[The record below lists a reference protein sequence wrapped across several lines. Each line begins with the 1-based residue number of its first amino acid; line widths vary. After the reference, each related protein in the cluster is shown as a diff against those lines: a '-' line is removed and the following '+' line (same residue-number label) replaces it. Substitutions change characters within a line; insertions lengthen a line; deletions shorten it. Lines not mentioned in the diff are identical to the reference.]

1 MRTSSTNS
9 LKVPFWVPGDWNAFF
24 GLGTNSL
31 LNILVLS
38 GLLLG
43 VVEMPAEIVFGR
55 IVPAVGLMLFLSN
68 IYYGFMARRLALK
81 EGRTD
86 VTAMPAGPSVPHMFI
101 VVLVIMLPV
110 KIATGDPI
118 LAWQV
123 GLAWAFIEG
132 LVNLS
137 GAFFAPYIRSM
148 TPRAAL
154 LGTLAGVSIAFIS
167 IRPAMQILHPYPW
180 IGLVCLAIVLGGW
193 FAGVRF
199 PWRIPAGL
207 VAIFIGTLMAWG
219 VTLFGW
225 APVMD
230 AAALRES
237 FGGLGLA
244 IPFPQLSNLIEG
256 FKNIAPLLI
265 TAIPFGV
272 YDFIEAMDNV
282 ESASAAGD
290 EYNVREVLFVD
301 GFNSILGTTLGSPF
315 PNAVYIGHPGWKAV
329 GGRIGYSLATGALVI
344 VVTLLNIVPVLLNLI
359 PLVAILPILLYI
371 GALIGAQAFQATP
384 RHHAPAI
391 ILALIPHFAAWGKSQ
406 VDGALTAAGASA
418 GDLMEALAG
427 NGVLY
432 EGMAKLGGGAILS
445 GLIIGAIAV
454 FLLDRKPLLAS
465 AYALAGAVLS
475 YFGFIHAEQVQF
487 GEGGLPPPI
496 TIGYLLL
503 AALCYGFS
511 YLPYE
516 ETLTEEASPDTEI
529 PLVQGEFKL
538 PTQ

>member
-1 MRTSSTNS
+1 MTKTTESSLT
-9 LKVPFWVPGDWNAFF
+9 VPFWVPGDWNGFF

-43 VVEMPAEIVFGR
+43 VVQMPGDLVFGR
-55 IVPAVGLMLFLSN
+55 VVPAVGFMLFLSN
-68 IYYGFMARRLALK
+68 IYYGFMARRLAIK
-81 EGRTD
+81 ENRTD

-110 KIATGDPI
+110 RIATGDPI

-137 GAFFAPYIRSM
+137 GAFIAPWVRRL

-154 LGTLAGVSIAFIS
+154 LGTLAGVSIAFIAL
-167 IRPAMQILHPYPW
+167 RPGMQILHPYPW

-199 PWRIPAGL
+199 PWKMPAGL
-207 VAIFIGTLMAWG
+207 AAIFVGTAMAWG
-219 VTLFGW
+219 ATLFGW

-230 AAALRES
+230 PVALRES
-237 FGGLGLA
+237 FGSFGLA
-244 IPFPQLSNLIEG
+244 LPVPQLSNLIAG
-256 FKNIAPLLI
+256 FQNIAPLLV

-301 GFNSILGTTLGSPF
+301 GFNSIIGTVLGSPF

-391 ILALIPHFAAWGKSQ
+391 VLALVPHFAAWGKSQ
-406 VDGALTAAGASA
+406 VDGALTAAGVSA
-418 GDLMEALAG
+418 GEIMEALTV

-432 EGMAKLGGGAILS
+432 EGMTKLGGGAILS
-445 GLIIGAIAV
+445 GLILGAIAV
-454 FLLDRKPLLAS
+454 FLLDRKPKLA
-465 AYALAGAVLS
+465 AGYALAGAVLS
-475 YFGFIHAEQVQF
+475 YFGFMHAEQVQF
-487 GEGGLPPPI
+487 GANGLPTPI
-496 TIGYLLL
+496 TVGYLLL

-516 ETLTEEASPDTEI
+516 ENSLPEA
-529 PLVQGEFKL
+529 G
-538 PTQ
+538 